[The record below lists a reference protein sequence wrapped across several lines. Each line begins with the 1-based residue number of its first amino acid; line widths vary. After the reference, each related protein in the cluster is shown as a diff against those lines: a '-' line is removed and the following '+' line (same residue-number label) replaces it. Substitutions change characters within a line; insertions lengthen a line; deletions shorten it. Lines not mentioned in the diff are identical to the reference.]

1 MVHTCFLIANYGKKK
16 KILYLT
22 NVSRE
27 ARRNIVVPLVSSEVG
42 LSAVN
47 FKGKYP
53 KKGQLTSVKATFWCT
68 GVARQAEWKDYIN
81 PACNKNAGEGMLK

>member
-1 MVHTCFLIANYGKKK
+1 M
-16 KILYLT
+16 
-22 NVSRE
+22 
-27 ARRNIVVPLVSSEVG
+27 SSEVG

-81 PACNKNAGEGMLK
+81 PACNKNAGEGMLKWNWKIKAGLTDDVHKFLQDIKEQKIICTLP